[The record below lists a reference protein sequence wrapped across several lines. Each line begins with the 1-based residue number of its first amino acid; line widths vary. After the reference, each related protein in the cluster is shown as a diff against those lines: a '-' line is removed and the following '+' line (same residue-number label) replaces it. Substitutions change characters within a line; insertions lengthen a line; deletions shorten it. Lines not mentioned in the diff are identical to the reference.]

1 MASQYPQ
8 TLALTNNS
16 FPPPGASISTM
27 TEILNRFCRSIDF
40 PIRILGCSVKAG
52 GNNTI
57 ILCYAVF
64 NSPTHATP
72 PSPISCILRIG
83 KLRWNLHDYI
93 DPGILEMAAFY
104 HVMGKSSPLI
114 PSIYAWDA
122 TCRNLLGCPYVIQP
136 LIDGHDMQSLYTP
149 LDGLRDPIETRINF
163 AHEVAGC
170 IKHIES
176 LGFENYGTFAIS
188 PRMPANCSDPS
199 SPLISELIGLLPIP
213 WTGNPFMRK
222 DTKIGHFLID
232 ILSSQL
238 DDARRPLAEE
248 RHKIL
253 VSMAYGLNELELT
266 RGLEQDPEPA
276 VLWHPDFWPRNIMM
290 RKNQQDVMIT
300 GVIDWDGVMVVPR
313 IMTRRPPVFLWDE
326 GDDLSTFERNVIK
339 HHFDQRIEQL
349 LPGYCADAYS
359 DWGNMTRAIATYALK
374 GVDWNYCQLSFGVL
388 LDLWNEFVGNA

>member
-1 MASQYPQ
+1 
-8 TLALTNNS
+8 
-16 FPPPGASISTM
+16 M
-27 TEILNRFCRSIDF
+27 TDILNRLCRSIDF

-52 GNNTI
+52 GKNTI

-64 NSPTHATP
+64 NSPTQATP

-93 DPGILEMAAFY
+93 DPGILEMAAFH

-136 LIDGHDMQSLYTP
+136 LIDGHDMQSLYKP
-149 LDGLRDPIETRINF
+149 LGGLRDLISTRINF
-163 AHEVAGC
+163 AYEVAGC

-176 LGFENYGTFAIS
+176 FRFENYGTFAIS
-188 PRMPANCSDPS
+188 PRMPAKCSDPS
-199 SPLISELIGLLPIP
+199 SPLISELIGSLSIP

-232 ILSSQL
+232 ILSSQS

-248 RHKIL
+248 RHNIL

-290 RKNQQDVMIT
+290 RKNEQDVMIT

-326 GDDLSTFERNVIK
+326 GDDLSTFERNVIQ
-339 HHFDQRIEQL
+339 HHFDKRIEQL

-374 GVDWNYCQLSFGVL
+374 GVDWNYCELSFGVL